1 MERIRVLDPTAPPP
15 QASADPG
22 PDAGSLAGKTVGI
35 RYDETWQS
43 FFHVRDEWIERLTSA
58 GATIRLFDARGRIG
72 EEGERTRRELE
83 EFADAVDIAVVGLG
97 N

>member
-15 QASADPG
+15 AVSQDPG
-22 PDAGSLAGKTVGI
+22 PDAGPLAGKTIGF
-35 RYDETWQS
+35 RFDQTWKT
-43 FFHVRDEWIERLTSA
+43 FLHVRDEWVESFEKA
-58 GATIRLFDARGRIG
+58 GATVRFWDAGHRVG
-72 EEGERTRRELE
+72 EAGEQTRRELG